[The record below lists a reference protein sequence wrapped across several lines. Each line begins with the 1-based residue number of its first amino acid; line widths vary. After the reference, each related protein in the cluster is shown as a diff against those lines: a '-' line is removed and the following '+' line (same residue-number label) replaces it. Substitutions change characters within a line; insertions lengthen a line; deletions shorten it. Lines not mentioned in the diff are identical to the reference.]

1 MEKAKSPTDK
11 SLKEEVFLACNSL
24 RNDLI
29 GHNEYLRG
37 RTLRLVSRIMH
48 MGVIEPLANAITSNL
63 SHKSA
68 YVRRNAVI
76 CLYNIYMHFGS
87 DIIGEIDD
95 EIEELLR
102 KETDLSTKRNAFIL
116 LNKSNPAKA
125 MQYLDSQIKGQTVE
139 EIGDILQL
147 AILKILKTKCK
158 EDPSQKAKLLRIVSD
173 FQEKATESVLLE
185 CALTGTAI
193 SNSASTIKAS
203 LGAYVNILSKTS
215 EINIKKIILDKL
227 EIVCRNSNY
236 LDDDMVEDL
245 LKGLSTPGVE
255 VKAKIIDIVMTSPS
269 VKSAELALAHLQNMP
284 LLPEEADLVPKI
296 LSLLELIAYKFGNSH
311 PALLHYFFQRIAEL
325 PEFAGEAVLSLSNTF
340 ALVFRTGGAAV
351 RAELVELILSSLGRI
366 TSVQLLTIL
375 FNQLSLHLK
384 QQRDI

>member
-1 MEKAKSPTDK
+1 
-11 SLKEEVFLACNSL
+11 
-24 RNDLI
+24 
-29 GHNEYLRG
+29 
-37 RTLRLVSRIMH
+37 MH

-63 SHKSA
+63 THKSA

-76 CLYNIYMHFGS
+76 CLYNVYMHFGS

-95 EIEELLR
+95 EIEELLK

-125 MQYLDSQIKGQTVE
+125 MQYLDAQIKGQAVE

-158 EDPSQKAKLLRIVSD
+158 EDPSQKAKLLKIVND

-227 EIVCRNSNY
+227 EIVCKNSNY
-236 LDDDMVEDL
+236 LEDDMVEDL

-255 VKAKIIDIVMTSPS
+255 VKAKIIDIVMSS
-269 VKSAELALAHLQNMP
+269 LSAKGAELALKHLHEMVVG
-284 LLPEEADLVPKI
+284 PEEGELVPKI
-296 LSLLELIAYKFGNSH
+296 LSLLELITYKFTGCHSGV
-311 PALLHYFFQRIAEL
+311 LQYFFHRLVQL
-325 PEFAGEAVLSLSNTF
+325 PSFTNESSLSLGNTF
-340 ALVFRTGGAAV
+340 TLIFRN
-351 RAELVELILSSLGRI
+351 GRPQ
-366 TSVQLLTIL
+366 T
-375 FNQLSLHLK
+375 K
-384 QQRDI
+384 